1 MPTKKRQT
9 MGKVTRER
17 ELKERRALKQ
27 EKKDARKAEA
37 AERAAGI
44 ANGTYEADDVDEQTG
59 DGGRRGDRGR
69 LNGVGR
75 DAHGP
80 VETDDQPLR
89 RLVLG
94 EIRSE
99 RVARPPSRRDRGG
112 G

>member
-44 ANGTYEADDVDEQTG
+44 ANGTYQADDLEEQTG
-59 DGGRRGDRGR
+59 
-69 LNGVGR
+69 
-75 DAHGP
+75 
-80 VETDDQPLR
+80 
-89 RLVLG
+89 
-94 EIRSE
+94 
-99 RVARPPSRRDRGG
+99 GG
-112 G
+112 GPATDAGEPEAV

>member
-44 ANGTYEADDVDEQTG
+44 ANGTYEPDDVDEQTG
-59 DGGRRGDRGR
+59 EGGPAAG
-69 LNGVGR
+69 
-75 DAHGP
+75 A
-80 VETDDQPLR
+80 
-89 RLVLG
+89 G
-94 EIRSE
+94 EPE
-99 RVARPPSRRDRGG
+99 AV
-112 G
+112 